1 MLRTYEG
8 AYWQAVNFEKSYVSF
23 SLNLTSVDKQLLANC
38 LGMRRVDFH
47 DRYLRL
53 PVLIRK
59 SKKET
64 FAYVKDRIWK
74 KLQSWR

>member
-1 MLRTYEG
+1 M
-8 AYWQAVNFEKSYVSF
+8 NFEKSCVSF
-23 SLNLTSVDKQLLANC
+23 NSNLTSVDKQLLANC
-38 LGMRRVDFH
+38 LGMRMVDFH
-47 DRYLRL
+47 DRYLGL

-64 FAYVKDRIWK
+64 FSYVKDRLWK